1 MYQLHTYAI
10 GHSTNVAEQ
19 RNKEIDLLRGFPID
33 MLLPNCHFLVKTW
46 SLIIVLATRA
56 EN

>member
-19 RNKEIDLLRGFPID
+19 RNKEIDLLRGFSID